1 MGGPQFNIAGVLIRR
16 WDEDT
21 DTRRGRTTRRQGG
34 DGCLQATERGLEGTE
49 PANTL
54 ISDFQPSERW
64 ENTFSLV
71 HLDLW
76 VLGAGVFLLLRLRL
90 VKSEESIVEL
100 LSLFWDGASVIM
112 TSVTWKAVCP
122 ELVPMR
128 LSGKREDSKRAKKV
142 ETPVWCHSEWRE
154 HA

>member
-1 MGGPQFNIAGVLIRR
+1 MRTQTHAEGGPR
-16 WDEDT
+16 EDREET
-21 DTRRGRTTRRQGG
+21 VAYKPWRE
-34 DGCLQATERGLEGTE
+34 ALEGTE

-128 LSGKREDSKRAKKV
+128 LSGKREDSKRVKKAWGAG
-142 ETPVWCHSEWRE
+142 EDTRTGRGLRLMQLLSFARSLI
-154 HA
+154 

>member
-1 MGGPQFNIAGVLIRR
+1 MRTQTHAEGGPREDREETAAYKPRR
-16 WDEDT
+16 E
-21 DTRRGRTTRRQGG
+21 
-34 DGCLQATERGLEGTE
+34 ALEGTE

-128 LSGKREDSKRAKKV
+128 LSGKREDSKRVKKAWGAG
-142 ETPVWCHSEWRE
+142 EDTRTRRGLWLMQLLSFARSLI
-154 HA
+154 